1 MVQPSRLH
9 LGLTILFRPPP
20 SVFRLSMKSLAIVG
34 PGLLGGSIALAARRV
49 GGFRT
54 GLWARRAEAV
64 AEIAALD
71 VADAASTDLPSIV
84 AAADLVVLCVPIGAM
99 PALAREIADAISPR
113 AIVTD
118 VGSVKA
124 SVVAELGA
132 IFRGRGRF
140 VGSHPMAGSEQTGI
154 RAARAELFEDAAC
167 IVTPDADSD
176 ADAVADIRTFWKTLG
191 CRVLEVSPAEH
202 DEITALVSHL
212 PHLLA
217 ATLVQTVLS
226 ENARAFAFSGPG
238 FRDTTRV
245 AAGPPAMWAEI
256 LRTNRH
262 AVRKSAEAM
271 IEKLRAIITLLEHE
285 QPMTE
290 FLTEAKAQRDRLRPL
305 Q

>member
-1 MVQPSRLH
+1 M
-9 LGLTILFRPPP
+9 
-20 SVFRLSMKSLAIVG
+20 
-34 PGLLGGSIALAARRV
+34 SIAD
-49 GGFRT
+49 
-54 GLWARRAEAV
+54 AV
-64 AEIAALD
+64 
-71 VADAASTDLPSIV
+71 STDLRSIISD
-84 AAADLVVLCVPIGAM
+84 ADLVVLCVPIGAM

-113 AIVTD
+113 TVVTD

-154 RAARAELFEDAAC
+154 GAARAELFEDAAC
-167 IVTPDADSD
+167 IVTPDASSD
-176 ADAVADIRTFWKTLG
+176 ASAVAEVGAFWKTLG
-191 CRVLEVSPAEH
+191 GRVLEVSPAEH
-202 DEITALVSHL
+202 DEIVALVSHL

-217 ATLVQTVLS
+217 ATLIQTVLT
-226 ENARAFAFSGPG
+226 ENARAFDFSGPG

-256 LRTNRH
+256 LRTNRA

-271 IEKLRAIITLLEHE
+271 IENLRGIITLLDRDA
-285 QPMTE
+285 PMTE
-290 FLTEAKAQRDRLRPL
+290 FLTQAKTQRDRLRPL

>member
-1 MVQPSRLH
+1 MQ
-9 LGLTILFRPPP
+9 
-20 SVFRLSMKSLAIVG
+20 SLAIVG
-34 PGLLGGSIALAARRV
+34 PGLLGGSIALAARRA

-64 AEIAALD
+64 AEIAALGIAES
-71 VADAASTDLPSIV
+71 VSTDLRAIV
-84 AAADLVVLCVPIGAM
+84 AAADLVILCVPIGAM
-99 PALAREIADAISPR
+99 PALAREIAGLISPR
-113 AIVTD
+113 TIVTD

-124 SVVAELGA
+124 PVVAELGA
-132 IFRGRGRF
+132 IFRERGRF
-140 VGSHPMAGSEQTGI
+140 VGSHPMAGSEQNGI

-167 IVTPDADSD
+167 ILTPEPSSD
-176 ADAVADIRTFWKTLG
+176 TAAVAELRAFWQTLG
-191 CRVLEVSPAEH
+191 CRVLEVSPAAH
-202 DEITALVSHL
+202 DEIVALVSHL

-217 ATLVQTVLS
+217 ATLVHTVLA
-226 ENARAFAFSGPG
+226 ENPRAIEFSGPG

-256 LRTNRH
+256 LRTNRD

-271 IEKLRAIITLLEHE
+271 IEKLRGILTLLDHD

-290 FLTEAKAQRDRLRPL
+290 FLTQAKAQRDRLRPL